1 MKIKG
6 VEVTKLELNIKA
18 LKKKSIY
25 TPVRILAIGFAIV
38 IVLGALLLSLPVASQ
53 SGEVTPFIDC
63 IFTSTSAVCVTG
75 LVVLDTGT
83 YWTYFGKTVIMLL
96 IEIGGLGFMSVATL
110 GFLLL
115 GRRITLKERM
125 VMQEA
130 MNVNSLQ
137 GLVKMAKYV
146 LVFTMSVQLTGAVLL
161 ATQFIPEFG
170 VGKGIYYSVFHS
182 VSAFCNAGFDL
193 MGNFKSV
200 TEYANNS
207 VVILTISALIA
218 IGGLG
223 FYVWVE
229 IYNGKGIK
237 RLSLHSKIVIYSTVI
252 LIAGGAVIMFIFEMN
267 NPGTMKGMS
276 FKGKVL
282 SSIFASVSPRT
293 AGFNSIPLDK
303 MTTGGNFLTI
313 ILMFIGGSPGS
324 TAGGIKTATAV
335 VLFMT
340 VISVVR
346 GREDTEIFQ
355 RRISKET
362 VYKSLVI
369 TVLGFVI
376 VIGVTM
382 ILSITQKPGIPFEYF
397 LYEATSAFATV
408 GLTLGLTTKLTF
420 VGKVIIAIT
429 MYAGRVGP
437 LTIMLALAKNKG
449 ARSGKIKYPEGKI
462 LIG

>member
-1 MKIKG
+1 M
-6 VEVTKLELNIKA
+6 TNLELDIKA
-18 LKKKSIY
+18 LKKKSMY

-38 IVLGALLLSLPVASQ
+38 IFTGAVLLSLPIAAQ
-53 SGEVTPFIDC
+53 SGGITPFIDC

-75 LVVLDTGT
+75 LVTVDTGT
-83 YWTYFGKTVIMLL
+83 HWTYFGKTVIMLL

-110 GFLLL
+110 GFFFL
-115 GRRITLKERM
+115 GKRITLKERLI
-125 VMQEA
+125 MQEA
-130 MNVNSLQ
+130 MNVNTLQ
-137 GLVKMAKYV
+137 GLVKMVKYV
-146 LVFTMSVQLTGAVLL
+146 LIFTFSVEAVGAVLFS
-161 ATQFIPEFG
+161 TQFIPEFG
-170 VGKGIYYSVFHS
+170 IGKGIYYSVFHA

-229 IYNGKGIK
+229 IYNGRGIK
-237 RLSLHSKIVIYSTVI
+237 RLSLHSKIVIYSTI
-252 LIAGGAVIMFIFEMN
+252 FLIVGGAVLMFIFEMN

-293 AGFNSIPLDK
+293 AGFNSIQLDK
-303 MTTGGNFLTI
+303 MTTAGNFLTI

-340 VISVVR
+340 VVSVVR

-355 RRISKET
+355 KRISKET

-382 ILSITQKPGIPFEYF
+382 ILSITQQPDIPFEYF

-408 GLTLGLTTKLTF
+408 GLTLGITTKLTF
-420 VGKVIIAIT
+420 VGKLIIAIT

-437 LTIMLALAKNKG
+437 LTIILALAKNKKSK
-449 ARSGKIKYPEGKI
+449 SGKIKYPEGKI

>member
-1 MKIKG
+1 M
-6 VEVTKLELNIKA
+6 KA
-18 LKKKSIY
+18 LKRKNIY
-25 TPVRILAIGFAIV
+25 TPVQILALGFAIV
-38 IVLGALLLSLPVASQ
+38 IFTGAILLSLPIASQ
-53 SGEVTPFIDC
+53 SGKVTPFIDC

-75 LVVLDTGT
+75 LVTVDTGT
-83 YWTYFGKTVIMLL
+83 HWTYFGKTVIMLL
-96 IEIGGLGFMSVATL
+96 IETGGLGFMTVGTL
-110 GFLLL
+110 VFFFL
-115 GRRITLKERM
+115 GKRITLKERLI
-125 VMQEA
+125 MQEA

-137 GLVKMAKYV
+137 GLVKMVKYV
-146 LVFTMSVQLTGAVLL
+146 LIFTFSVEGVGAVLFS
-161 ATQFIPEFG
+161 TQFIPQFG
-170 VGKGIYYSVFHS
+170 IAKGIYYSVFHA

-200 TEYANNS
+200 TAYANNS
-207 VVILTISALIA
+207 VVILTIASLIA

-229 IYNGKGIK
+229 IYNSKGTK
-237 RLSLHSKIVIYSTVI
+237 RLSLHSRIIIYTTLV
-252 LIAGGAVIMFIFEMN
+252 LIFGGAIFMFLFEMN
-267 NPGTMKGMS
+267 NPYTMQGMS
-276 FKGKVL
+276 IKGKIL

-303 MTTGGNFLTI
+303 MTPAGNFLTI

-340 VISVVR
+340 VVSMVR

-355 RRISKET
+355 KRINKET

-369 TVLGFVI
+369 TVLGLVLVI
-376 VIGVTM
+376 AVTM
-382 ILSITQKPGIPFEYF
+382 ILSITEQRGIPFEYF

-420 VGKVIIAIT
+420 VGKIVIALT

-437 LTIMLALAKNKG
+437 LTIILALAKNKR
-449 ARSGKIKYPEGKI
+449 AKSGTIKYPEDKI

>member
-1 MKIKG
+1 VIN
-6 VEVTKLELNIKA
+6 LESGIKA
-18 LKKKSIY
+18 LKRKNIY
-25 TPVRILAIGFAIV
+25 TPVQILAIGFAIV
-38 IVLGALLLSLPVASQ
+38 ILIGAILLSLPISSQ
-53 SGEVTPFIDC
+53 SGKITPFIDC

-75 LVVLDTGT
+75 LVTVDTGT
-83 YWTYFGKTVIMLL
+83 HWTYFGKTVIMSL

-110 GFLLL
+110 VFLIV
-115 GRRITLKERM
+115 GRRITLKERL

-146 LVFTMSVQLTGAVLL
+146 LIFTFSVEAVGAVLFS
-161 ATQFIPEFG
+161 TQFIPEFG
-170 VGKGIYYSVFHS
+170 ILKGIYYSVFHA
-182 VSAFCNAGFDL
+182 VSSFCNAGFDL
-193 MGNFKSV
+193 MGNFNSM
-200 TEYANNS
+200 TGYANNS

-229 IYNGKGIK
+229 VYNWKGIK
-237 RLSLHSKIVIYSTVI
+237 KLSLHSKVVIYMTLF
-252 LIAGGAVIMFIFEMN
+252 LIVGGAILMYLFEMN
-267 NPGTMKGMS
+267 NPHTMQGMS
-276 FKGKVL
+276 IKGKVL

-293 AGFNSIPLDK
+293 AGFNSIPLAEMSTAGK
-303 MTTGGNFLTI
+303 FLTI

-340 VISVVR
+340 VVSVVK

-355 RRISKET
+355 KRINKEV
-362 VYKSLVI
+362 VYKALVI
-369 TVLGFVI
+369 TVLGLVL
-376 VIGVTM
+376 VVGVTM
-382 ILSITQKPGIPFEYF
+382 ILSITEQPNIPFEYF

-420 VGKVIIAIT
+420 VGKLIIALT

-437 LTIMLALAKNKG
+437 LTIILALAKTKSSK
-449 ARSGKIKYPEGKI
+449 SGTIKYPEDKI

>member
-1 MKIKG
+1 MKAI
-6 VEVTKLELNIKA
+6 
-18 LKKKSIY
+18 KKKSIY
-25 TPVRILAIGFAIV
+25 TPVRILALGFAIV
-38 IVLGALLLSLPVASQ
+38 IFIGALLLSLPIASQ
-53 SGEVTPFIDC
+53 SGGITPFIDC

-75 LVVLDTGT
+75 LVTVDTGT
-83 YWTYFGKTVIMLL
+83 HWTYFGKTVIMFL

-110 GFLLL
+110 GFFFL
-115 GRRITLKERM
+115 GKRITLKERL

-130 MNVNSLQ
+130 MNVSSLQ
-137 GLVKMAKYV
+137 GLVKMVKYV
-146 LVFTMSVQLTGAVLL
+146 LIFTFSVEAVGAVLFS
-161 ATQFIPEFG
+161 TQFIPEFG
-170 VGKGIYYSVFHS
+170 IAKGIYYSVFHS

-207 VVILTISALIA
+207 VVILTIAALIA

-223 FYVWVE
+223 FFVWVE
-229 IYNGKGIK
+229 IYNCKSFK
-237 RLSLHSKIVIYSTVI
+237 RLSLHSRVVIYSTLV
-252 LIAGGAVIMFIFEMN
+252 LIFGGAILMYIFEMN
-267 NPGTMKGMS
+267 NPGTIKGMT

-293 AGFNSIPLDK
+293 AGFNSIQLDK
-303 MTTGGNFLTI
+303 MTPAGNFLTI

-324 TAGGIKTATAV
+324 TAGGIKTTTAV
-335 VLFMT
+335 ILFMT
-340 VISVVR
+340 VLSVVR

-355 RRISKET
+355 RRINKET

-382 ILSITQKPGIPFEYF
+382 ILSITQQHDIPFEYF

-408 GLTLGLTTKLTF
+408 GLTLGLTTKLTL
-420 VGKVIIAIT
+420 VGKIVIAIT

-437 LTIMLALAKNKG
+437 LTILLAVAKNKK
-449 ARSGKIKYPEGKI
+449 AKSGKIKYPEGKI